1 MYNFVLIFAAQQSD
15 SIIHVDI
22 LSHVLFHYGLSQD
35 IEYSSL
41 CYTIRRH
48 LSILYIIVYTC

>member
-35 IEYSSL
+35 IEYSSQ
-41 CYTIRRH
+41 C
-48 LSILYIIVYTC
+48 

>member
-22 LSHVLFHYGLSQD
+22 LSHVLFHYGSSQD
-35 IEYSSL
+35 TEHSSL
-41 CYTIRRH
+41 CSAVGLLFFLYTVVCI
-48 LSILYIIVYTC
+48 C